1 MHGFVLRQPQL
12 LPYQQEGIAAM
23 RGKTNVL
30 LADEM
35 GLGKTVQAIGVMNE
49 DPDIKRVLIVCPA
62 SLKLNWRNELMIW
75 ADRSASINIVG
86 PGAEWVPTDIVIMNY
101 EQVPKYRPE
110 IDKVEWDLLVCDESH
125 YLKNNK
131 AMRTRVIVGH
141 WDRDDPSK
149 RIWPIKAKRRLF
161 LTGTPILNKP
171 KELWTTVRALDKG
184 GLGRDWLHFH
194 TRYCA
199 GYKDAYGWQIDGA
212 SNLEELQS
220 KLRGSIM
227 IRRKKKDVLKDL
239 PAKRRQI
246 IMLEPTT
253 DRARKA
259 LEAERELGE
268 IEKEMEELRA
278 KVEAMTPNEADSEY
292 KKMVQRL
299 VTMTATAFAD
309 TSRIRHQ
316 TALAKLPMV
325 MDHLV
330 NVLESENKIVV
341 FGYHHGVIDGLREG
355 FAEYGVVVVDG
366 RTKME
371 DRQKAVESFQQDP
384 KVRVIIG
391 SIGAMGVGW
400 TLTAASYVAFAELDW
415 VPGNIS
421 QAEDRLHRIGQHD
434 SVLVQHLMLNGSM
447 DGRMAKTIVS
457 KQRVIE
463 RATG

>member
-1 MHGFVLRQPQL
+1 MFTLKELRL
-12 LPYQQEGIAAM
+12 LPYQEEGIKAM
-23 RGKTNVL
+23 LGKPNVL
-30 LADEM
+30 LADAM

-49 DPDIKRVLIVCPA
+49 NPDIVRVLIICPA
-62 SLKLNWRNELMIW
+62 SLKLNWRNELTKW
-75 ADRSASINIVG
+75 RAVSFSVNIVG
-86 PGAEWVPTDIVIMNY
+86 PGSDWVPTDIVIMNY
-101 EQVPKYRPE
+101 EQVGKYRKQ
-110 IDKVEWDLLVCDESH
+110 IDEVEWDLLVCDESH

-131 AMRTRVIVGH
+131 AARTKVIVGH
-141 WDRDDPSK
+141 WDNDPAK
-149 RIWPIKAKRRLF
+149 RVWPIKAKQRLF
-161 LTGTPILNKP
+161 MTGTPVLNRP
-171 KELWTTVRALDKG
+171 RELWTTVRALDRQ
-184 GLGRDWLHFH
+184 GLGRDWMHFH

-199 GYKDAYGWQIDGA
+199 GYRDRFGWKIDGA

-227 IRRKKKDVLKDL
+227 IRRRKEDVLKEL
-239 PAKRRQI
+239 PPKRRQI

-259 LEAERELGE
+259 LEDEKAFTDM
-268 IEKEMEELRA
+268 EKEMTELRA
-278 KVEAMTPNEADSEY
+278 QVEAMTPNEADAEY

-299 VTMTATAFAD
+299 ATLTATAFTE

-316 TALAKLPMV
+316 TALAKLPHV

-330 NVLESENKIVV
+330 NVLESESKIVV
-341 FGYHHGVIDGLREG
+341 FAYHHGVIDGLVDG
-355 FAEYGVVVVDG
+355 LAEYGIAVVDG
-366 RTKME
+366 RTRME
-371 DRQKAVESFQQDP
+371 NRQHAVDSFQQDP
-384 KVRVIIG
+384 KTRVIIG

-421 QAEDRLHRIGQHD
+421 QAEDRLHRIGQHN